1 MGQDSMEIEECK
13 FKVRCELGACKNRA
27 ENTVKFDRVGIKS
40 RMHICRACM
49 QNLHDAIA
57 QEIKDRL
64 DNAAECDAN
73 RADAD
78 GSTAIKALKTA
89 NAAKS
94 AKSVKR
100 VTVAANDTAKNCES
114 AQ

>member
-1 MGQDSMEIEECK
+1 MEIEECK

-64 DNAAECDAN
+64 DNAAECDEH

-78 GSTAIKALKTA
+78 GSTAIKASKTV
-89 NAAKS
+89 KS
-94 AKSVKR
+94 VKNAKSVKR
-100 VTVAANDTAKNCES
+100 VTVAANETAADCVT